1 MSFYSPDKI
10 GKLTE
15 QMVGYNLTTKQ
26 TPPEGVL
33 VKKVKK
39 LQLHIICYYTETK
52 FTTSHSEAVSY
63 CPDVQPNFATVRLKQ
78 WICLKQCTF
87 IVCFG
92 DVMMHILARPKLRD
106 NTPKKYD
113 YNALYEYW

>member
-1 MSFYSPDKI
+1 MLLTLFSYSPDKI

-39 LQLHIICYYTETK
+39 YNFLIFYSTETK
-52 FTTSHSEAVSY
+52 FRTSHSEAVSA
-63 CPDVQPNFATVRLKQ
+63 VLISIA
-78 WICLKQCTF
+78 
-87 IVCFG
+87 
-92 DVMMHILARPKLRD
+92 ILLQ
-106 NTPKKYD
+106 
-113 YNALYEYW
+113 LG